1 MPEVIDS
8 TLRALVRIG
17 LREMKP
23 IVEVPSLDEGA
34 DDAATQA
41 RDEALD

>member
-34 DDAATQA
+34 DEAATQA